1 MEAAVLPLGV
11 VVTGAIISIL
21 INTIGYEGVLILFGV
36 IAIIV
41 VGFWIT
47 VAVSFKNTAN
57 SVIKRTPPPPPGFP
71 GAQVLNGGKKHG
83 KKRKWNTLF
92 K

>member
-36 IAIIV
+36 IALLYF
-41 VGFWIT
+41 GFW
-47 VAVSFKNTAN
+47 FKLIYMFRNN
-57 SVIKRTPPPPPGFP
+57 GPVVRTNIPPPPPGP
-71 GAQVLNGGKKHG
+71 HPDDVAQPLNGGKKRMFG
-83 KKRKWNTLF
+83 KKRK
-92 K
+92 